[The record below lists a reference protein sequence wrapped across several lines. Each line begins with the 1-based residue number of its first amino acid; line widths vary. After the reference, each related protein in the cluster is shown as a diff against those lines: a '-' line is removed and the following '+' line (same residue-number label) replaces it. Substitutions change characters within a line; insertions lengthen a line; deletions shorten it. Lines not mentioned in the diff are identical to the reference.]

1 MIQKTRY
8 EDGRNYVC
16 DDCKNAVGK
25 FGSIKA
31 AIAAGWAVSRDYR
44 RCYCPDCA
52 PRHRHTGKFGPRQ
65 RITQE
70 G

>member
-1 MIQKTRY
+1 MIGRIKY

-16 DDCKNAVGK
+16 DDCRKIKRFISLRAAK
-25 FGSIKA
+25 FG
-31 AIAAGWAVSRDYR
+31 GWAVSRDYR

-52 PRHRHTGKFGPRQ
+52 PAHRHTGKLGYR
-65 RITQE
+65 